1 MKSYC
6 MNCGS
11 GRRMKGVVLFRLR
24 CGREALRGFCV
35 RCGRGMLKI
44 LSSSST

>member
-6 MNCGS
+6 ISCDS
-11 GRRMKGVVLFRLR
+11 ERRMKGVVRFRLR

-35 RCGRGMLKI
+35 LCGRGMLKI
-44 LSSSST
+44 LSASSA